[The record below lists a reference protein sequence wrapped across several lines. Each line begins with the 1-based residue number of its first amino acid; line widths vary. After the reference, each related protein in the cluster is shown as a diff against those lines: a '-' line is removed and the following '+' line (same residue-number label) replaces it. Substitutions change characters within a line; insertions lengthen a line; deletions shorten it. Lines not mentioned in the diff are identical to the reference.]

1 MDLLGL
7 EQIPM
12 MDLSSVKIVNL
23 MFNKQKDVVKA
34 TSQENKTFNFSKN
47 ISKDVDVKLGFTL
60 RVDVKQELDAFLE
73 LLKEAQKAV
82 DEEIKNRFN

>member
-1 MDLLGL
+1 LDLLGL

>member
-1 MDLLGL
+1 
-7 EQIPM
+7 